1 MTLSPVALWPVLI
14 ASVCAFLICAAGNI
28 HNDICDIA
36 IDKVAHPERM
46 LPSGQVSVSI
56 AGWVALSF
64 AAIGLVL
71 AGCFGTQLFLLVASI
86 AALLYLYNIQIKRW
100 PFVSNLLVGM
110 IAGGTFLV
118 GGIVNDPEEAFLLP
132 GPLIP
137 AVFGVLLHLGRELVK
152 DIADL
157 EGDAVAGI
165 RTVPSLIGIR
175 PTLVIVSI
183 LSLALAVA
191 LYLPYANEWY
201 GVGYWII
208 SIAGVV
214 PLSLGM
220 SLVALFKPR
229 RPMILAL
236 SASLKVSMLVGL
248 AALYLA

>member
-28 HNDICDIA
+28 HNDVCDVA
-36 IDKVAHPERM
+36 IDKVVHPQRM
-46 LPSGQVSVSI
+46 LPSGQVSMAV

-64 AAIGLVL
+64 SIIGLIL
-71 AGCFGTQLFLLVASI
+71 AGCFGTGLLLLVASI
-86 AALLYLYNIQIKRW
+86 AILLYLYNIQIKHW
-100 PFVSNLLVGM
+100 PFVSNLLVGL

-137 AVFGVLLHLGRELVK
+137 AMFGVLLHLGRELVK

-157 EGDAVAGI
+157 EGDAVAGM
-165 RTVPSLIGIR
+165 RTVPSLIGVR
-175 PTLVIVSI
+175 PTLVIVS
-183 LSLALAVA
+183 LLGVALAVA

-201 GVGYWII
+201 GGGYWII
-208 SIAGVV
+208 AIAGVV

-220 SLVALFKPR
+220 SLVALFKPSR
-229 RPMILAL
+229 RMILAL
-236 SASLKVSMLVGL
+236 STSLKISMLVGL